1 MSPALSTLKKYSVA
15 RKSGIDQKVYRII
28 DANLNRSREGLR
40 VCEEIARFVLDDKRL
55 TEEFKGLRHKITDCI
70 KFYPAGL
77 QYIVSARDLG
87 GDVGRGRQAI
97 ERWRKDWKG
106 VSLANIERVKESLR
120 ALEEFS
126 KLVDIRIAD
135 RFKRLRFKAY
145 EAEKDL
151 IARLPARLSAK
162 PRADRRGSRA

>member
-1 MSPALSTLKKYSVA
+1 M
-15 RKSGIDQKVYRII
+15 RQKVYRII

-70 KFYPAGL
+70 KFYPARL
-77 QYIVSARDLG
+77 QDIISARDSG
-87 GDVGRGRQAI
+87 RDVGRGRQPM
-97 ERWRKDWKG
+97 EQRRKDWKG
-106 VSLANIERVKESLR
+106 ISLANMERVKESLR

-126 KLVDIRIAD
+126 KLIDSTIAD

-145 EAEKDL
+145 EDEKKL
-151 IARLPARLSAK
+151 TARF
-162 PRADRRGSRA
+162 